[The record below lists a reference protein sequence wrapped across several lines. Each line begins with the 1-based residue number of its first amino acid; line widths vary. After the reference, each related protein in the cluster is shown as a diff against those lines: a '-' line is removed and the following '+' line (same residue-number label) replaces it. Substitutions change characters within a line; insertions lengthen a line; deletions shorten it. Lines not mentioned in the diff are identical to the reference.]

1 MKKFGFTLAEI
12 VIVIACVGV
21 LAAIMLGS
29 LDGLQPDKEK
39 VMFKKAYQ
47 ITERAVGEL
56 VNDESI
62 YPYDPEAFGFYNKEK
77 ALVEGTDIE
86 YEGDLKFCCF
96 FARKLNVYED
106 PDVCKPVAPAAKID
120 PTLLA
125 VVNFHEA
132 APADPADPADPAA
145 PADPADPADPATPV
159 TPARYTDAEDP
170 EEPRCV
176 FQTTDSVSWVVG
188 SGFDKGSKSFVK
200 IRVDVNGAEEHNGKA
215 PNSRADSPNR
225 DVYDIFVD
233 FDGRVRVEGNR
244 EIEFLR
250 SHTPNKR

>member
-21 LAAIMLGS
+21 LATIMLGS

-56 VNDESI
+56 VNDESV

-77 ALVEGTDIE
+77 AMVEGTNIE
-86 YEGDLKFCCF
+86 FEGDLKFCCF
-96 FARKLNVYED
+96 FARKLNVY
-106 PDVCKPVAPAAKID
+106 
-120 PTLLA
+120 
-125 VVNFHEA
+125 
-132 APADPADPADPAA
+132 ADPAECSAGGAA
-145 PADPADPADPATPV
+145 GAGGSAPTS
-159 TPARYTDAEDP
+159 
-170 EEPRCV
+170 CV
-176 FQTTDSVSWVVG
+176 FQTTDSISWIVE
-188 SGFDKGSKSFVK
+188 SDFDKDSKSS
-200 IRVDVNGAEEHNGKA
+200 IQITVDVNGSQAHNGKT
-215 PNSRADSPNR
+215 PNTRADHPNR
-225 DVYDIFVD
+225 DMFDIFVD
-233 FDGRVRVEGNR
+233 FDGRVRVEGDK